1 MVNSDSLTLNDLS
14 TVQELMHIREHN
26 GKIEGQDGYH
36 DDHCDALML
45 AEWNRRKMPQ
55 SKEIPQRGRK
65 RYYARTNP
73 FNVMSGAKVS

>member
-1 MVNSDSLTLNDLS
+1 MINGDALILNDLP
-14 TVQELMHIREHN
+14 TVQELMHIREQS

-55 SKEIPQRGRK
+55 SQEIPMRRNK